1 MSTAPD
7 PVRIARSRLARAHVR
22 SAGTTPEEFATLRR
36 DLTAAKLERHVRE
49 VVATAPP
56 LTDEQRNRL
65 AALLTGGDVR

>member
-7 PVRIARSRLARAHVR
+7 PVLSARSRLANASHRGGDPAAVIE
-22 SAGTTPEEFATLRR
+22 ARR